1 MTTTIKQQRSCSDP
15 QRDMRP
21 QELTSQGQI
30 CGTYPLSGE
39 TRDKLSVC
47 KSKQRDN
54 KALKTDVQ
62 SLTR

>member
-1 MTTTIKQQRSCSDP
+1 MMTTVKQKRSCSDP

-21 QELTSQGQI
+21 QELTSQGYTPRQI

-54 KALKTDVQ
+54 KALKTD
-62 SLTR
+62 L